1 MALDSKKVKRYSDIC
16 EAHHA
21 GFSVTEIKQL
31 ISSRITTLDVEAALE
46 WEREQLLVRSEILA
60 LYDAVIETRR
70 LRKRANLVL
79 EVQYRSVMAKTRRFA
94 IKEVQELID
103 AELGYW
109 ERIREL
115 KAQVDEVSGHAGLES
130 LPAGI
135 FTEDLEPDTS
145 DGDS

>member
-1 MALDSKKVKRYSDIC
+1 MSLSKKRYPEVC
-16 EAHHA
+16 EAYHA
-21 GFSVTEIKQL
+21 GFSLAEIKQL
-31 ISSRITTLDVEAALE
+31 LSSRITALDVEAALD

-60 LYDAVIETRR
+60 LYDAVVETRR
-70 LRKRANLVL
+70 LRKQANLVL
-79 EVQYRSVMAKTRRFA
+79 EVQYKSVMAKTRRFA

-115 KAQVDEVSGHAGLES
+115 TAQVDEVSGHAGLGS

-135 FTEDLEPDTS
+135 FTEDLEPDGS